1 MNVNVTLTQLILSII
16 VKLYLSRVLE
26 NTMNLISD
34 PNTAV
39 MLWIVGV
46 LLVSAAVG
54 GIYLLSI
61 RSTTKKI
68 I

>member
-1 MNVNVTLTQLILSII
+1 
-16 VKLYLSRVLE
+16 
-26 NTMNLISD
+26 MNLISD

-39 MLWIVGV
+39 MLWTVGV